1 MVRQI
6 NQAEWNIWKET
17 QIFIFVF
24 IDKLNILLWWPFKSV
39 KERGQFN
46 KQF

>member
-6 NQAEWNIWKET
+6 NEAEWKIWKQT
-17 QIFIFVF
+17 QLFIFVF
-24 IDKLNILLWWPFKSV
+24 IDKFNILSWWHFKSV
-39 KERGQFN
+39 KEGGQFN